1 MCNHDEQWL
10 YDSKFSAVYK
20 SSTNDPTYFF
30 QYLYTTNLKSYFY
43 VLTKFIIQ
51 NLNGPKNI

>member
-30 QYLYTTNLKSYFY
+30 QYIYTTNLKSYFY
-43 VLTKFIIQ
+43 VLTKFII
-51 NLNGPKNI
+51 